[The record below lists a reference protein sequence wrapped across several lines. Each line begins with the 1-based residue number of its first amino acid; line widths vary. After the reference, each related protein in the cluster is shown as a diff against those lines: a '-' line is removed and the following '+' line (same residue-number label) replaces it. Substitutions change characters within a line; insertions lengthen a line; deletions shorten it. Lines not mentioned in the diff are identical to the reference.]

1 MGEAQSDRRV
11 KDSMNNLEL
20 YERVRAVPD
29 DAKKPINAGRLK
41 GMTDINPMWRIK
53 KLTEEF
59 GPCGF
64 GWYYETI
71 NKWIE
76 TAGDEC
82 CAFADIRL
90 YVKIG
95 DEWSKPIYGTGGSKL
110 AAKERGGI
118 YVSDECYKMATTDAL
133 SVACKQLGIG
143 ADVYFAADHTKYD
156 KGKTQEPKKTIG
168 ESDINIM
175 RDYFKKNGLSEDK
188 VMKKYKVKS
197 INDVTQGQYIA
208 IVNPNNLPYFKQEC
222 SLEN

>member
-1 MGEAQSDRRV
+1 MSDKMEIYNRVRSVPGEAK
-11 KDSMNNLEL
+11 KDIS
-20 YERVRAVPD
+20 
-29 DAKKPINAGRLK
+29 AGRLK

-59 GPCGF
+59 GPCGI
-64 GWYYETI
+64 GWWTKVTDRWTETV
-71 NKWIE
+71 
-76 TAGDEC
+76 GDET
-82 CAFADIRL
+82 CAFVNLEL
-90 YVKIG
+90 YIKVG
-95 DEWSKPIYGTGGSKL
+95 DEWSRPITGSGGSKL
-110 AAKERGGI
+110 ATKERSGI
-118 YVSDECYKMATTDAL
+118 YVSDECYKMAETDAL
-133 SVACKQLGIG
+133 SVACKKLGIG

-156 KGKTQEPKKTIG
+156 KCKTQEPKKTIG

-222 SLEN
+222 SIEN